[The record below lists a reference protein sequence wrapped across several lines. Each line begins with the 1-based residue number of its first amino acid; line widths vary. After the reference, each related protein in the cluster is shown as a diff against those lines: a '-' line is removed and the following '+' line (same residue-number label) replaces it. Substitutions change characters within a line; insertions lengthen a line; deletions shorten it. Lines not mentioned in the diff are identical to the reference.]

1 MLRFICVLI
10 LLLLISSPSL
20 GQQSL
25 VGTYKLVSHQLTL
38 EGTLIEPL
46 GKAPRGHLVLT
57 PTHYITFVTGDNRKP
72 GSAVA
77 DKAAL
82 LDTLSG
88 WSGTYRVEG
97 SDIIIAV
104 EASWTEVWTGKKQV
118 RHWALSGNR
127 LTITEDPQPYPRD
140 TSKTVSARQVWEKI
154 E

>member
-46 GKAPRGHLVLT
+46 GKTPRGHLVLT

-88 WSGTYRVEG
+88 WSGTYRIEG

-104 EASWTEVWTGKKQV
+104 EASWTEVWTGKI
-118 RHWALSGNR
+118 R
-127 LTITEDPQPYPRD
+127 
-140 TSKTVSARQVWEKI
+140 SATGHYRAI
-154 E
+154 D